1 MGGKWCPGAKTWGEG
16 ENEKRKGWYNRAI
29 LWPCS
34 IMGVR
39 GGKDRKEDANE
50 RVQRSRREGSAWLHR
65 RMVVEGSKGVGGQGR
80 KEGDA
85 GALQSLQ
92 VSWKSFS
99 SVRRLCSA
107 MCIWFSRSWKKNKKQ
122 NNNKTSVIVVKDP
135 SKRKQT
141 TFFCISS
148 TILQD
153 SKWLR
158 QLKKKRDWLF
168 KNTDNT
174 NLKGDLALVCAEN
187 YFRETIYPLTIMIF

>member
-1 MGGKWCPGAKTWGEG
+1 MKEYPVFSDAWQDLKISPLWSDLKSYKCNHGGKVMPRSQNMRWGW
-16 ENEKRKGWYNRAI
+16 NEKRKGRYNRAI

-50 RVQRSRREGSAWLHR
+50 RVQRSRREGSVWLHR

-107 MCIWFSRSWKKNKKQ
+107 MCIWFSRSWNKKQ
-122 NNNKTSVIVVKDP
+122 NNNKTSVTVVKDP
-135 SKRKQT
+135 SERKQT
-141 TFFCISS
+141 TWPCFFG
-148 TILQD
+148 
-153 SKWLR
+153 
-158 QLKKKRDWLF
+158 F
-168 KNTDNT
+168 
-174 NLKGDLALVCAEN
+174 
-187 YFRETIYPLTIMIF
+187 YPLSFRRASD